1 MKEQDLF
8 LRNFYR
14 KQKVRPM
21 GHFSSLIKKS
31 IWPAIRVARG
41 LLVYIALCGIVLV
54 LGPPPAA
61 WANKGV
67 HEWAFVRLDFARK
80 EKVQQ
85 LKRFSDRIHA
95 LAVQAA
101 EDPSVID
108 CFDINR
114 QYAEALAKG
123 SVPEALTAKIEELR
137 SGFNRYYIEN
147 YFSFYDILFVDKNGK
162 VFYTIRKEE
171 DLHTNLLHG
180 NPANSLLTRCLAK
193 NPESEAFVDFHH
205 YGPSAKPAAF
215 FIEPVR
221 KDGIITGWIL
231 LQCTINKVNTI
242 FSGTEDLGRTGETFL
257 VNQDGLMLTE
267 SNFIGDSTILKK
279 HLDDRNIQAKFEDR
293 QGNRTVTDY
302 RGYAALTSFGVV
314 DFLGTHWLVV
324 AKVDKDEVIT
334 QHYAQYRKYYSE
346 KLLSNLSGT
355 PPPPMRAESLPEAI
369 TTIRID
375 MDEFIKANNGERLQT
390 FGVSTCTGLIASYPG
405 KFAFMAHISPIDK
418 IYGAAGTN
426 LVGQMIN
433 KIKSFDIYPCEK
445 RAIGFAV
452 VAPHLE
458 SLLPI
463 IDKLVAEGFL
473 LSQIRVLYTPRAIS
487 ATINYDYGKDNLH
500 VFWRMEKYSGSK
512 HVHLLQDA
520 SNVGE
525 IVRQVMQSEEG
536 KKA

>member
-1 MKEQDLF
+1 
-8 LRNFYR
+8 
-14 KQKVRPM
+14 M
-21 GHFSSLIKKS
+21 GHFPFFKNT
-31 IWPAIRVARG
+31 G
-41 LLVYIALCGIVLV
+41 LLRWFGVLRCLFLCVAFCGIVLV
-54 LGPPPAA
+54 PCTPSEV

-67 HEWAFVRLDFARK
+67 YEWAFVRLDFARK
-80 EKVQQ
+80 EKVRQ

-95 LAVQAA
+95 LALQAA
-101 EDPSVID
+101 KDPSVIG

-114 QYAEALAKG
+114 QYSGALAKG

-137 SGFNRYYIEN
+137 TGFNRYYIEN
-147 YFSFYDILFVDKNGK
+147 YFSFYDILFVDPKGK

-171 DLHTNLLHG
+171 DLHADLFHG
-180 NPANSLLTRCLAK
+180 DKATSHLTRRLLQ
-193 NPESEAFVDFHH
+193 NPEREAFVDFHH

-215 FIEPVR
+215 FVEPVKKGGR
-221 KDGIITGWIL
+221 VMGWIL

-257 VNQDGLMLTE
+257 VNEKGLMLTE

-279 HLDDRNIQAKFEDR
+279 RLDDRNIQAKFEDR

-302 RGYAALTSFGVV
+302 RGYEALTSFEVV
-314 DFLGTHWLVV
+314 DFLGTRWLVV
-324 AKVDKDEVIT
+324 AKVDKDEIIT
-334 QHYAQYRKYYSE
+334 QHYEQYRRYYSE
-346 KLLSNLSGT
+346 KLLTDLSHT
-355 PPPPMRAESLPEAI
+355 PPPPMRAASLPRGG

-405 KFAFMAHISPIDK
+405 KFAYMAHISPIDK
-418 IYGAAGTN
+418 IYGASGTN

-433 KIKSFDIYPCEK
+433 KIKSFDIHPCEK
-445 RAIGFAV
+445 RAISFAV
-452 VAPHLE
+452 VAPHLD

-473 LSQIRVLYTPRAIS
+473 LSQIRVLHTPKARS
-487 ATINYDYGKDNLH
+487 ATISYDYLKENLH
-500 VFWRMEKYSGSK
+500 VFWRLEKSSGSK
-512 HVHLLQDA
+512 QVHLLQDA

-525 IVRQVMQSEEG
+525 IVRRVMQSEEG